1 MEKENNPDKYITPE
15 LCKAYREALKAEIKG
30 IKNTI
35 ILGLSI
41 STTIITIIMT
51 VLQLLGV

>member
-1 MEKENNPDKYITPE
+1 MCIRDRYVTPE
-15 LCKAYREALKAEIKG
+15 LCEAYREAIKAEIKG

-41 STTIITIIMT
+41 STAIITIIMA